1 MKFTIAA
8 QPIGTDI
15 ISLADMKEFL
25 RVDYTDEDATITAL
39 IDSAVQYVQNY
50 TGLHFKL
57 TTFSMNLDWFHYV
70 DIPSQII
77 SVTSVQ
83 YYDISNDIQTL
94 DVSKYYAD
102 ASHEPARVAFLT
114 PPSTFDDRFNSVIIN
129 GTLGISP
136 PAPPLVHA
144 MKMLCAHYYENRRA
158 VVVGA
163 MSSKIPLGIENIL
176 NPYRIISLK

>member
-1 MKFTIAA
+1 MKFTITA
-8 QPIGTDI
+8 QPTGTDI

-25 RVDYTDEDATITAL
+25 RVETTDEDVTITAL
-39 IDSAVQYVQNY
+39 IDSAVQYVQNF

-57 TTFSMNLDWFHYV
+57 TTFAMNLDYFHYV
-70 DIPSQII
+70 EIPSKII
-77 SVTSVQ
+77 SVTGVTYFDSANQV
-83 YYDISNDIQTL
+83 QTL
-94 DVSKYYAD
+94 DTAKYFSD
-102 ASHEPARVAFLT
+102 TSHEPARVSFIT
-114 PPSTFDDRFNSVIIN
+114 PPSTFDDRYNAVTIS
-129 GTLGISP
+129 GTLGENT

>member
-1 MKFTIAA
+1 MKFTITA
-8 QPIGTDI
+8 QPTGTDI

-57 TTFSMNLDWFHYV
+57 TTFVMNIDYFHYV
-70 DIPSQII
+70 EIPSKII
-77 SVTSVQ
+77 SVTGVT
-83 YYDISNDIQTL
+83 YYDTTDQVQTL
-94 DVSKYYAD
+94 DTSKYYTD
-102 ASHEPARVAFLT
+102 TSHEPARVSFVT
-114 PPSTFDDRFNSVIIN
+114 PPDTFDDRYNAVTIS
-129 GTLGISP
+129 GTLGENT